1 MKKRITDLMD
11 AVQNTDVELNQNTPL
26 SSQRIKELTMN
37 KITNNRSPRRTGFR
51 VLVAAAVIVTLTVT
65 VFAAGNMAGWFR
77 KYFQKQTDAPLTPGQ
92 IQFIEENEQVIE
104 DMQTIDEWSVELKTY
119 IASAR
124 TVYMVFGIT
133 APEGVD
139 ISSTGNTVFLEYDI
153 SGARGRINTSNT
165 IRYMDDGDGNSN
177 TIEYVHIS
185 ERTDTRDT
193 NTEWKIHISSI
204 YRPKDDETLAE
215 GDWNFTLDL
224 SKGNAEAVE
233 LISDPIQTLAKIYLE
248 DPLPGEPIAAL
259 DYLTVSSIRLSPLEV
274 IILYE
279 PINTCYAYFE
289 GPIEGTG
296 IVINAYAIMK
306 DGSGIPLRAG
316 QSSFNGEAKLIAESP
331 IVMDDVEC
339 IFMPDGTKIM
349 VP

>member
-1 MKKRITDLMD
+1 MLDHIHD
-11 AVQNTDVELNQNTPL
+11 AEYELNQETPL

-37 KITNNRSPRRTGFR
+37 KIDNERKPRRTLYR
-51 VLVAAAVIVTLTVT
+51 ILVAAAVITALTAT

-77 KYFQKQTDAPLTPGQ
+77 QYFTNQSEAPLTSGQ

-104 DMQTIDEWSVELKTY
+104 DMQTIDEWSVEMKTY

-133 APEGVD
+133 APEDVD
-139 ISSTGNTVFLEYDI
+139 ISSTGNTIFLEQDI
-153 SGARGRINTSNT
+153 TGAKGRINTSNT

-177 TIEYVHIS
+177 TIVYVQIS

-204 YRPKDDETLAE
+204 WRPKDDETLAE
-215 GDWNFTLDL
+215 GDWKFTLDL

-248 DPLPGEPIAAL
+248 DPLPDEPIAVL
-259 DYLTVSSIRLSPLEV
+259 DYLTVSSIRLSPLDV

-296 IVINAYAIMK
+296 IMISAYAIMK
-306 DGSGIPLRAG
+306 DGSEIPLRAG